1 MFHLIPR
8 PLHRAALNAAHAL
21 RRVWWRWR
29 KPLLLGCRVLA
40 FDERGKLLLIRH
52 SYGSGRWM
60 LPGGGLGR
68 REDPLAAGMRE
79 LAEEVSLGLAD
90 AVVIDCVDEPLY
102 GTTNRVHV
110 IAGRAFGAARCDG
123 REVIELGYFDPEALP
138 QPLSPALARRLDGW
152 VKTAA
157 IALRLPQPAG

>member
-8 PLHRAALNAAHAL
+8 PLHRIALQGAHAA

-40 FDERGKLLLIRH
+40 FDDAGRLLLIRH

-68 REDPLAAGMRE
+68 NEDPVAAALRE
-79 LAEEVSLGLAD
+79 LAEEVHLGLD
-90 AVVIDCVDEPLY
+90 GAVVIDCVDEPLY

-110 IAGRAFGAARCDG
+110 IAGRAAGAARCDG
-123 REVIELGYFDPEALP
+123 REVIELGYFDPAKPP
-138 QPLSPALARRLDGW
+138 QDLSPALARRLDDW
-152 VKTAA
+152 VRTAA
-157 IALRLPQPAG
+157 TALRLPQRAG